1 MVSRAAKVS
10 LLSESKRQVRWIT
23 PQQTRIRLDE
33 LSDHQR
39 DVVLFALA
47 TGLRQANARDLRWDQ
62 GDLPRRRP
70 GDQLDEVRGKG
81 ADLAQQPFTAL
92 RIGEMTPPCSSDVP
106 RGVRDGRLNLIGEV
120 TSRAASV
127 QVRKDSVAAAGIRW
141 DIDEAYFLS
150 SQYLL
155 TPPRS

>member
-1 MVSRAAKVS
+1 M
-10 LLSESKRQVRWIT
+10 
-23 PQQTRIRLDE
+23 
-33 LSDHQR
+33 
-39 DVVLFALA
+39 
-47 TGLRQANARDLRWDQ
+47 
-62 GDLPRRRP
+62 
-70 GDQLDEVRGKG
+70 
-81 ADLAQQPFTAL
+81 AQQSFTAL
-92 RIGEMTPPCSSDVP
+92 RIGETADPCTTDVP
-106 RGVRDGRLNLIGEV
+106 RVGWDGRLNLIGEV